1 MSMLNIK
8 LNTKSKWL
16 VFFLLLFSDPVL
28 AKLIYVKGQLGMSV
42 TTDGSIDG
50 TDVNTKLAAPYP
62 ITLGLGVY
70 VTSVSSLAL
79 ELNYETTKIDEL
91 PPSITAIGSDTQ
103 TQVSAMLSYYY
114 HTPKLFIL
122 EPFVGAGAGYT
133 QLKIQKNDFEGES
146 FTWQATVG
154 TDISYSDSLQFVI
167 EGRVFKPV
175 DIQLTDENNVDVGE
189 FNTTQIKLLAG
200 IKLKF

>member
-1 MSMLNIK
+1 MLNIK